1 MSVTRE
7 GTRMALMRA
16 NVGERLRQG
25 IAQGIFQEEVAND
38 LGEVLRQ
45 LDENKEQIS
54 SLQANL
60 SSTSKE
66 LDDFKRIY
74 RDAGIAYQRE
84 KQRAERFAD
93 LKRSAAF
100 TGVVF
105 GIVLASTFIC
115 KLIIG

>member
-1 MSVTRE
+1 MSITRE

-38 LGEVLRQ
+38 LEEVLRQ
-45 LDENKEQIS
+45 LDDYKERIAT
-54 SLQANL
+54 LQMNL
-60 SSTSKE
+60 QNTSKE
-66 LDDFKRIY
+66 LDDFKHIY

-84 KQRAERFAD
+84 KQRAQRFAE

-100 TGVVF
+100 TGIIF
-105 GIVLASTFIC
+105 AIVLVSTFIC
-115 KLIIG
+115 KLIFG